1 MKKKRCH
8 SCLGQEKREKL
19 HEQQSRWE
27 QRPRSRGL
35 PDWAEGAQP
44 CCHRTVGAARSCCVL
59 TPGVGARAAPP
70 CHPVACPT
78 LSPCHLPRQ
87 RDHRTRARATSSPS
101 RVASLTSVDTIAFQ
115 QHWRQAGTTPAPPQ
129 TGSKGQPGPRPSSR
143 S

>member
-1 MKKKRCH
+1 MKKKDATPVWGRKNER
-8 SCLGQEKREKL
+8 SYRSSKADGSNDQGPELGRGSPGPGGGRTAL
-19 HEQQSRWE
+19 LPPHGRG
-27 QRPRSRGL
+27 RPELLRPHAWSQG
-35 PDWAEGAQP
+35 P
-44 CCHRTVGAARSCCVL
+44 C
-59 TPGVGARAAPP
+59 
-70 CHPVACPT
+70 CPT
-78 LSPCHLPRQ
+78 LSPCRLPRE